1 MNSSESFVGVK
12 TRSMNL
18 CDRVLQPRIKRDY
31 CHISKEKKTQLI

>member
-1 MNSSESFVGVK
+1 MNSSESFIGVK

-31 CHISKEKKTQLI
+31 CHISKEKKAQLI